1 MVNNSVESNFSEI
14 KKRIAGAC
22 AACGRKTSEVRLIA
36 VSKRQPIEKIRSAVA
51 AGHRCFGENQVQE
64 AVAKAAELPADLEW
78 HMIGPLQ
85 GNKVKA
91 AARLFDVV
99 HSLDR
104 PKIAHLLNKELAKLG
119 RRIDVFVQ
127 VNLGAE
133 VSKHGYSE
141 TSFETDVRGLVELE
155 QLRLVGLMAIPPF
168 EEQASEARQWFRKL
182 RHLRDEVESWP
193 EWSEFRGGLSM
204 GMSHDFEIA
213 IEEGATHIRV
223 GTDIFGS
230 RPNMPGSN
238 TGPGLPG

>member
-1 MVNNSVESNFSEI
+1 MANPPALDPIESNLAAI
-14 KKRIAGAC
+14 QQRIERAC
-22 AACGRKTSEVRLIA
+22 ASCGRESSEVSLVA
-36 VSKRQPIEKIRSAVA
+36 VSKRQSVEKIRAAVA

-64 AVAKAAELPADLEW
+64 AVSKAGQLPADLEW

-104 PKIAHLLNKELAKLG
+104 ARIAGLLNKELTSLG

-127 VNLGAE
+127 VNIGNE
-133 VSKHGYSE
+133 VSKHGYAES
-141 TSFETDVRGLVELE
+141 SFEAEARPLVEHE

-168 EEQASEARQWFRKL
+168 EERPADARHWFRML
-182 RHLRDEVESWP
+182 RLLRDRVAGWS
-193 EWSEFRGGLSM
+193 EWSEFQGYLSM

-213 IEEGATHIRV
+213 IAEGATHIRV

-230 RPNMPGSN
+230 RQ
-238 TGPGLPG
+238 T